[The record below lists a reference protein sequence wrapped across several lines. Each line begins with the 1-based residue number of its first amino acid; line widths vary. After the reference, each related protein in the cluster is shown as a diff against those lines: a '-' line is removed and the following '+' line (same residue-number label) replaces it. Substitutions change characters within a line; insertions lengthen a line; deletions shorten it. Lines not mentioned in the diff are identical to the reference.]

1 MIPRKNL
8 LRALKKSVYQPRY
21 AFDNLFRRLKAALF
35 YRLYDGKSTWPET
48 ISFFLTYIC
57 NLRCAMCGQWGEAG
71 AFNEYS
77 GEVLRQRLAVA
88 EFAKIIEDIKGFK
101 PNITLFGGE
110 PMLHPQW
117 LEIVCLVK
125 QAGLR
130 CNIVTNGTL
139 IKKNAAE
146 IIASGLDEIIF
157 SLDGPEEIHDRI
169 RRVPG
174 TFKLSIEGFQ
184 QLNELKK
191 QNRSKKPIININ
203 CTLWE
208 DNYRYIDDTI
218 KVAELIEAEGLT
230 FHHLLFLSKPTVR
243 DFLHFFETRFKQNP
257 SDWIGFARDDA
268 PAMDIDFLLEKIKM
282 VNSGRY
288 RTNVSFYPNFNE
300 SEVRQ
305 WYSKFEFESTS
316 YKNRCLSLWLT
327 AYIFP
332 DGSVRPYHSMNYTLG
347 NIHEESFSRIW
358 NNADYQ
364 KYRKYIK
371 DHKRFAVCAKGCTE
385 FFRY

>member
-8 LRALKKSVYQPRY
+8 LRVLKKSVSQPSY
-21 AFDNLFRRLKAALF
+21 AFHNLSRRIKAALS
-35 YRLYDGKSTWPET
+35 YRLYNGKSAWPET
-48 ISFFLTYIC
+48 ISFFLTYVC
-57 NLRCAMCGQWGEAG
+57 NLRCTMCGQWGESG
-71 AFNEYS
+71 AFNEFS
-77 GEVLRQRLAVA
+77 NEILRQRLSVE
-88 EFAKIIEDIKGFK
+88 EFGKIIEDVKGFK

-117 LEIVCLVK
+117 LEIVRLVK

-146 IIASGLDEIIF
+146 IIAAGLDEIIF

-169 RRVPG
+169 RRIPG

-184 QLNELKK
+184 RLNELKK
-191 QNRSKKPIININ
+191 QNRSKKPIVNIN

-208 DNYRYIDDTI
+208 DNYRYIDETI
-218 KVAELIEAEGLT
+218 KVAEWIEAAGLT
-230 FHHLLFLSKPTVR
+230 FHHLLFLSKPTVQ
-243 DFLHFFETRFKQNP
+243 DFLLFFTDHFKQRP
-257 SDWIGFARDDA
+257 SDWIGFARTDTPEIDV
-268 PAMDIDFLLEKIKM
+268 DFLLEKIRT
-282 VNSGRY
+282 VNAGHY
-288 RTNVSFYPNFNE
+288 RTNVSFYPNL
-300 SEVRQ
+300 SEAEIRQ
-305 WYSKFEFESTS
+305 WYSQFEFESTS

-332 DGSVRPYHSMNYTLG
+332 DGSVRPYHSMNYTPG
-347 NIHEESFSRIW
+347 NVRENKFTEIW

-364 KYRKYIK
+364 NYRKYIK
-371 DHKRFAVCAKGCTE
+371 EHKRFAVCAKGCTE

>member
-8 LRALKKSVYQPRY
+8 LRAFKKSISQPKY
-21 AFDNLFRRLKAALF
+21 ALGNLLRRLKAALF
-35 YRLYDGKSTWPET
+35 YRLYDGKSAWPET
-48 ISFFLTYIC
+48 ISLFLTYKC
-57 NLRCAMCGQWGEAG
+57 NLRCAMCGQWGETG

-77 GEVLRQRLAVA
+77 GEVLRQRLSVE
-88 EFAKIIEDIKGFK
+88 EFKNIIEDIRGFK

-117 LEIVCLVK
+117 LEIVRLVK
-125 QAGLR
+125 RAGLR

-139 IKKNAAE
+139 IKNHAAE
-146 IIASGLDEIIF
+146 IISSELDEIIF
-157 SLDGPEEIHDRI
+157 SLDGPEDIHDRI
-169 RRVPG
+169 RRIPG
-174 TFKLSIEGFQ
+174 TFRLSLEGFQ
-184 QLNELKK
+184 LLNQLKK
-191 QNRSKKPIININ
+191 QNGQKKPIININ

-208 DNYRYIDDTI
+208 DNYRFIEDTI
-218 KVAELIEAEGLT
+218 KIAELIEAEGLT
-230 FHHLLFLSKPTVR
+230 FHHLLFLSKPAVQ
-243 DFLHFFETRFKQNP
+243 DFLGFFETRFQQNP
-257 SDWIGFARDDA
+257 SDWIGFARNDLPVIDV
-268 PAMDIDFLLEKIKM
+268 DFLLEKIKKI
-282 VNSGRY
+282 NSGQY

-300 SEVRQ
+300 SEIRQ
-305 WYSKFEFESTS
+305 WYSQFEFESTS

-347 NIHEESFSRIW
+347 NIRKDRFTKIW
-358 NNADYQ
+358 NSPAYQ

-371 DHKRFAVCAKGCTE
+371 DHKKFAVCPKGCTE